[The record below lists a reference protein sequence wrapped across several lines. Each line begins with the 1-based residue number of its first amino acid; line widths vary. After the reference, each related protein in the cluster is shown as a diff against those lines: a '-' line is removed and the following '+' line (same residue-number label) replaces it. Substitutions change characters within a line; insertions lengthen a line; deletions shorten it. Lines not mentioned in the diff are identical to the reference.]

1 MNSASRFS
9 SLRLLVLCGCLIN
22 SVSVLAQTKPSDFLD
37 LANWK
42 LQSIDNDNTFTTDIT
57 PSLLTTGYTSNY
69 FYLNGNKKSVAMICL
84 SNGKTTANTKYPR
97 TEFRQVGSNTDWALN
112 DTKLHTLEVSLSVE
126 EVVPEKPQ
134 TVIGQ
139 VHGGG
144 SNSELLKL
152 RWTGYLPGQ
161 CYIEARFQKNDN
173 TFAEYGVKVAEGLSL
188 GDLISYKV
196 TMVNG
201 KIDVNIGTNTATQT
215 YTSEIYGTNDAYY
228 FKAGNYLQF
237 ESTDPAKKG
246 TVFMYSL
253 KLDPSV
259 ITEVESVSESNH
271 AFPNPLNGLDLLQLE
286 RNENWKI
293 TSMEGKELLKG
304 TGDKIDFSHL
314 SSGIYLITIGNNSF
328 TRIVKK

>member
-1 MNSASRFS
+1 MKVFGSLKKLLLCAILLGSASLF
-9 SLRLLVLCGCLIN
+9 
-22 SVSVLAQTKPSDFLD
+22 AQTKPSDLLD

-42 LQSIDNDNTFTTDIT
+42 LQSIDNANTTTTNIDA
-57 PSLLTTGYTSNY
+57 SLLTSGYTTNY
-69 FYLNGNKKSVAMICL
+69 FYLNDNKKSVAMVCL

-97 TEFRQVGSNTDWALN
+97 TEFRQVGSNSDWTIN

-173 TFAEYGVKVAEGLSL
+173 TYAEYGVKVVEGLSL
-188 GDLISYKV
+188 GDLINYKI
-196 TMVNG
+196 TMLNG
-201 KIDVNIGTNTATQT
+201 KIDVTIGNTTASQT
-215 YTSEIYGTNDAYY
+215 YTSDIYGTSDAYY

-237 ESTDPAKKG
+237 DSTDPAKKG

-259 ITEVESVSESNH
+259 ITVVDLVSENNH
-271 AFPNPLNGLDLLQLE
+271 AFPNPLSGSDILQLE
-286 RNENWKI
+286 RRENWKI
-293 TSMEGKELLKG
+293 TSVEGKEFLKG
-304 TGDKIDFSHL
+304 TGDTIDFSGL
-314 SSGIYLITIGNNSF
+314 SAGVYLVTIGNKAV